1 LVLSLDWT
9 GNRLAAGISGKH
21 TGERPIR
28 LDNSWVAD
36 SYTTVDAYLTLN
48 GGDNWSVTLL
58 INNAFDEDYLGG
70 IAGEGAWIGAPRTVS
85 ASLTV
90 DL

>member
-1 LVLSLDWT
+1 M
-9 GNRLAAGISGKH
+9 
-21 TGERPIR
+21 
-28 LDNSWVAD
+28 
-36 SYTTVDAYLTLN
+36 DAYITLN
-48 GGDNWSVTLL
+48 GGGVSNGAGNWSITLL
-58 INNAFDEDYLGG
+58 LNNAFDEDYLGG